1 MHLWSKD
8 GGEAT
13 HRLVVDRRVGEHA
26 RSVEDGTHGRS
37 GALNACHQR
46 LDRRSFGH
54 IAADR
59 RERGVIN
66 EPRPVRLAAALH
78 AAAAGGEDETLG
90 TALDQHSG
98 GQQAEAA
105 EAAGEEVRSL
115 LELPVDA
122 VLSLCDLSHYHCL
135 GLEGPRATSHAVSA
149 VKAARSEQPP
159 PVLPGHERTLLP
171 RALWIA
177 RKEPPAVGQAKSR
190 LSKAARLE
198 QLVDKQ
204 TPART

>member
-1 MHLWSKD
+1 MSHDQSASLPLCTRPLR
-8 GGEAT
+8 EVRT
-13 HRLVVDRRVGEHA
+13 RRLAPLSTSTLAVNR
-26 RSVEDGTHGRS
+26 
-37 GALNACHQR
+37 
-46 LDRRSFGH
+46 
-54 IAADR
+54 
-59 RERGVIN
+59 
-66 EPRPVRLAAALH
+66 PRPPRPPERRCL
-78 AAAAGGEDETLG
+78 
-90 TALDQHSG
+90 
-98 GQQAEAA
+98 
-105 EAAGEEVRSL
+105 RSL